1 MRDTLTSKTNWGTNP
16 QRFGTKIWFE
26 FFFFDK
32 PPLFQTKKFWF
43 LKKYK
48 PEGFRT
54 KIWFEKI
61 TETPWFGTKF
71 CLGFLEKKIRREKN
85 SREYYAKSVNAN
97 ERYVTQ
103 ESSEDPIVVVADDD
117 DEAAD
122 LRSPLIS
129 PFRSRFW

>member
-1 MRDTLTSKTNWGTNP
+1 MCIRDSRGEFRVSRKKSDERKTA
-16 QRFGTKIWFE
+16 E
-26 FFFFDK
+26 
-32 PPLFQTKKFWF
+32 
-43 LKKYK
+43 
-48 PEGFRT
+48 
-54 KIWFEKI
+54 
-61 TETPWFGTKF
+61 
-71 CLGFLEKKIRREKN
+71 
-85 SREYYAKSVNAN
+85 SYYAKSVNAN